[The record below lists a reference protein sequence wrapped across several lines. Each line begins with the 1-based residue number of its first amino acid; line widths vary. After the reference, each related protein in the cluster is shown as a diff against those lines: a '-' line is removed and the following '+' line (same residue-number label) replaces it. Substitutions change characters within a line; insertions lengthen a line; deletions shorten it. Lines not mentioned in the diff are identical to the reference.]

1 MGARVLLLSA
11 ILTGYAIFALAGP
24 RPAQEPTPVAQE
36 TAVYAASDS
45 SEQAAE
51 PGAAGSEPDKKG
63 EKTHHK
69 IHVQLGLVSFG
80 MGYTHF
86 SGPYYYPYFYPY
98 FYPYRV
104 AYPAFSCDPF
114 WCNYPFA
121 LSPVYSG
128 SLLYAA
134 DKGEVRLTADPKTAE
149 VYIDGAYAGKADRL
163 RAMWLDSGAYDL
175 SLSAKG
181 RAPFHQRIYV
191 LSRRSL
197 KISAKLEP
205 EKLPDAARPEKEVK
219 P

>member
-11 ILTGYAIFALAGP
+11 ILTGYAMFALAGYCQ
-24 RPAQEPTPVAQE
+24 AQELTPVGQE
-36 TAVYAASDS
+36 TAVSPASDS
-45 SEQAAE
+45 SKQAAE
-51 PGAAGSEPDKKG
+51 QRAAGSKTDKKD

-80 MGYTHF
+80 MAYTHF
-86 SGPYYYPYFYPY
+86 SGPYYYPYSYSY
-98 FYPYRV
+98 FYPYGV

-128 SLLYAA
+128 SLLYAE

-163 RAMWLDSGAYDL
+163 RTIWLDSGAYDL
-175 SLSAKG
+175 SLTAKG
-181 RAPFHQRIYV
+181 RVAFHQRIYI

-205 EKLPDAARPEKEVK
+205 EKRPGAAPQEKEVK